1 MESEKIF
8 ASILSAFSPILFS
21 YLFKVVENKRQ
32 TSVRLQ
38 ALDEAQKRISFI
50 NAYFQ
55 TQSALGEI
63 NDLKLLKSKL
73 ATEALA
79 IKTEIET
86 AYQIGITKAAK
97 HLYTIQKLFLTFRP
111 LSALGWLWHI
121 LFYFTLATISF
132 ALLGMFI
139 DENTN
144 EYTQDALLK
153 NLYDTDLLLGLLVFI
168 ALLLLFRWLAIANFK
183 KSTN

>member
-21 YLFKVVENKRQ
+21 YLFKVVENRRQ

-38 ALDEAQKRISFI
+38 TLDEAQKRISFI

-63 NDLKLLKSKL
+63 NDLNLLKSKL
-73 ATEALA
+73 AAEALA
-79 IKTEIET
+79 IKAEIESV
-86 AYQIGITKAAK
+86 YNIGINKVTKGLNK
-97 HLYTIQKLFLTFRP
+97 IQKLFLTFRP
-111 LSALGWLWHI
+111 LSGLGWLWHI
-121 LFYFTLATISF
+121 LFYLTLTTTSF

-153 NLYDTDLLLGLLVFI
+153 NLNDTDLLLGLLVFI

-183 KSTN
+183 KNIN